1 MRDVVKKRYHIIG
14 KVANKYWKTSHKF
27 GIRGELLHIDKET
40 GTDFWRRSIEN
51 KMLNL
56 QYTFQ
61 GEEGLTT
68 EETRKGKVIIRFQD
82 IKCHLIFDIKL
93 DGKLTRKARF
103 VAGGHMNYPPASL
116 TYYNVVSRDIVQIYF
131 TLAALNGL
139 DIWAFDTGN
148 VYLNEK
154 CRENIW
160 KIQYQIW
167 KLQKETYDSN
177 NGSVWIEVK

>member
-1 MRDVVKKRYHIIG
+1 MTLEEAIYVK
-14 KVANKYWKTSHKF
+14 V
-27 GIRGELLHIDKET
+27 L
-40 GTDFWRRSIEN
+40 
-51 KMLNL
+51 
-56 QYTFQ
+56 
-61 GEEGLTT
+61 
-68 EETRKGKVIIRFQD
+68 VRFKD
-82 IKCHLIFDIKL
+82 IKGHLIFDIIM
-93 DGKLTRKARF
+93 DGKLIRKARF
-103 VAGGHMNYPPASL
+103 VAGGHMNDPPASL
-116 TYYNVVSRDIVQIYF
+116 TYYNVVSRDIVRIYF

-139 DIWAFDTGN
+139 DIWAFDIGN

>member
-1 MRDVVKKRYHIIG
+1 MDGWKLQVERRDGSTYWAPLKDLKASNPVELEWYTINNNIELGLDFCWWVRDVVKKRYHIIG

-56 QYTFQ
+56 KYTFQ

-103 VAGGHMNYPPASL
+103 V
-116 TYYNVVSRDIVQIYF
+116 F
-131 TLAALNGL
+131 
-139 DIWAFDTGN
+139 
-148 VYLNEK
+148 
-154 CRENIW
+154 
-160 KIQYQIW
+160 
-167 KLQKETYDSN
+167 
-177 NGSVWIEVK
+177 